1 MARSGSGNKKRLT
14 ARVAVV
20 GAGVVSPLGF
30 GLSETFDSLR
40 KARDCVTRV
49 GRFSVAGCRCKTAGQ
64 VPDER
69 LLSKRHEGGRARR
82 LHRASH
88 MMIQA
93 LGEALEQEPQ
103 FKPELAVIGTTSGGM
118 SYGEDYYRSLDRHGS
133 LRHAPTWIANYPA
146 QKPVIDALE
155 AFEISAPCQV
165 VANACASGTNAIGHA
180 FDCVR
185 SGRYQRVLTG
195 GYDALSELVFV
206 GFDSLQ
212 ASTPEKCRPFDQ
224 HRTGMVLGEGA
235 AILALENL
243 DLALKRGAHVLAEI
257 TGYGM
262 STDNFHLTQPDPSG
276 VGPRR
281 AMERALKSARSTANM
296 IDYIN
301 AHGTAT
307 PFNDAA
313 EGKAISQLF
322 DRVPVSSTKSMMGH
336 SLGAAGAVEAVI
348 CLLALQYQF
357 LPPNINFCAPDEDV
371 DLNIVANEA
380 RPMALRTVLSNSFG
394 FGGTNASIVMQKFEA

>member
-69 LLSKRHEGGRARR
+69 LLSKRHQGARARR

-103 FKPELAVIGTTSGGM
+103 FKPELTVIGTTSGGM

-133 LRHAPTWIANYPA
+133 LRHAPSWIANYPA

-165 VANACASGTNAIGHA
+165 V
-180 FDCVR
+180 
-185 SGRYQRVLTG
+185 
-195 GYDALSELVFV
+195 
-206 GFDSLQ
+206 
-212 ASTPEKCRPFDQ
+212 
-224 HRTGMVLGEGA
+224 
-235 AILALENL
+235 
-243 DLALKRGAHVLAEI
+243 
-257 TGYGM
+257 
-262 STDNFHLTQPDPSG
+262 
-276 VGPRR
+276 
-281 AMERALKSARSTANM
+281 
-296 IDYIN
+296 
-301 AHGTAT
+301 
-307 PFNDAA
+307 
-313 EGKAISQLF
+313 
-322 DRVPVSSTKSMMGH
+322 
-336 SLGAAGAVEAVI
+336 
-348 CLLALQYQF
+348 
-357 LPPNINFCAPDEDV
+357 
-371 DLNIVANEA
+371 
-380 RPMALRTVLSNSFG
+380 
-394 FGGTNASIVMQKFEA
+394 